1 MTIIYR
7 IKNVFRLRQFF
18 LKIKG
23 ISMLPVLFSEDIVYF
38 NKTYFNRLKNNDVIL
53 VKKNHHYF
61 THRIIYK
68 IKSYLITKGD
78 NNLLS
83 DGKIYPSQVIAK
95 AIKIK
100 RQGKTINIEDLYLFQ
115 STLYFQEVVK
125 IKKALEKENVDF
137 VFLKGLPLH
146 LFFESSHPKRIY
158 ADCDVL
164 VDKKDFDKAEKI
176 LLTFGYKKVR
186 NDLSPTQG
194 KLKNKEIEASFLKII
209 NGIPVVF
216 DIHIEPV
223 FLMIQLGSLDA
234 LYPQKL
240 IDQLTYEFLT
250 TKQQII
256 INHEKFYILNTKYLI
271 LYLALHFF
279 HHNFRGAFRLDFL
292 DTVIRKS
299 HLKKQDWIDIK
310 TTINDYYLENYIGP
324 VFFLL
329 KKYYSTSVP
338 DFINFKSFINYKNLN
353 IFDDESRLEAGVNR
367 FKNIFFLSPRPL
379 IIRVFVFFNPQVI
392 YLVFFALKK
401 KLSYFLSKH

>member
-1 MTIIYR
+1 
-7 IKNVFRLRQFF
+7 
-18 LKIKG
+18 
-23 ISMLPVLFSEDIVYF
+23 MLPVLFSEDIVYF

-240 IDQLTYEFLT
+240 IDQLTSEFIK

-256 INHEKFYILNTKYLI
+256 INHERFSILNTKYLI

>member
-367 FKNIFFLSPRPL
+367 FKNIFFSFSTS
-379 IIRVFVFFNPQVI
+379 VNN
-392 YLVFFALKK
+392 
-401 KLSYFLSKH
+401 

>member
-176 LLTFGYKKVR
+176 LLA
-186 NDLSPTQG
+186 
-194 KLKNKEIEASFLKII
+194 I
-209 NGIPVVF
+209 
-216 DIHIEPV
+216 
-223 FLMIQLGSLDA
+223 
-234 LYPQKL
+234 
-240 IDQLTYEFLT
+240 
-250 TKQQII
+250 
-256 INHEKFYILNTKYLI
+256 
-271 LYLALHFF
+271 
-279 HHNFRGAFRLDFL
+279 
-292 DTVIRKS
+292 
-299 HLKKQDWIDIK
+299 
-310 TTINDYYLENYIGP
+310 
-324 VFFLL
+324 
-329 KKYYSTSVP
+329 
-338 DFINFKSFINYKNLN
+338 
-353 IFDDESRLEAGVNR
+353 
-367 FKNIFFLSPRPL
+367 
-379 IIRVFVFFNPQVI
+379 
-392 YLVFFALKK
+392 K
-401 KLSYFLSKH
+401 KLEMIFLQLKVN

>member
-240 IDQLTYEFLT
+240 IDQLTSEFIK

-256 INHEKFYILNTKYLI
+256 INHERFSILNTKYLI